1 MKKTLR
7 LFFVGIFFCLSLNV
21 WSVPLKVEDVVNSKY
36 LNELQEKKVVSSL
49 SNNTEDD
56 YVLLPNC
63 EYTNLCNNRKITK
76 TKGSFPFV
84 LEYLFLLDKN
94 EILTKNKS
102 SRKGININDI
112 SVLMRSASKMQGMK
126 YYSNTSK
133 KYKVL
138 YEHAY
143 TIDNPKDRNRI
154 PDRTEGSTKDEI
166 YYLILDDASF
176 GVTGYSELINES
188 ENAIYAYLTNE
199 DSLGLAFMKAINPK
213 NLGVSIIAV
222 DCGEK
227 VVLYMNMDANC
238 KKYPNIENIMTDSLR
253 ARIEA
258 LKEWIVKMF

>member
-1 MKKTLR
+1 MRKSLK
-7 LFFVGIFFCLSLNV
+7 LFFVGIFFCSSLTV

-49 SNNTEDD
+49 HNNAEDD

-63 EYTNLCNNRKITK
+63 EYTNLCNSRKITK

-94 EILTKNKS
+94 EIITKNKS
-102 SRKGININDI
+102 SRKDIKVDNI
-112 SVLMRSASKMQGMK
+112 SELMRSISKMEGIK
-126 YYSNTSK
+126 YYSNTNK
-133 KYKVL
+133 KYKTL
-138 YEHAY
+138 YEKAY
-143 TIDNPKDRNRI
+143 MIDNLENRNKIADRNK
-154 PDRTEGSTKDEI
+154 GSTKDEI
-166 YYLILDDASF
+166 YYLIQDDASF
-176 GVTGYSELINES
+176 GVTAYSEVINES
-188 ENAIYAYLTNE
+188 ENAIYAYLSNE

-227 VVLYMNMDANC
+227 VVLYINMDANC

-258 LKEWIVKMF
+258 LKEWIVTMF